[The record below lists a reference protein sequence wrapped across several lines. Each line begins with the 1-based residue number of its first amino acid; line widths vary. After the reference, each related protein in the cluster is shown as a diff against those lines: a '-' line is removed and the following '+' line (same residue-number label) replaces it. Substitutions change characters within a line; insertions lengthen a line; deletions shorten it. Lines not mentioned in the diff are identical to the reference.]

1 MLWIRLHSDWLCL
14 PVLFVATL
22 LNSNCVT
29 AGDWP
34 QILGPQRN
42 GIGVKEKLRSNW
54 DGVKLAP
61 AWSVA
66 CGSGLA
72 GVAVAEGTV
81 VLFHRLGD
89 DETLSAFDA
98 ETGQPRWNRGFATA
112 FQAAIVDD
120 DGPRAVP
127 TIAGGKVF
135 AYGAQGRL
143 MCVDLKTGDALWNRE
158 THKEYNAPGGY
169 FGAGSAPV
177 VEGKLVIVNVGG
189 PKGAGV
195 VAFDIATGKPVWRTS
210 DELASYA
217 APVTAT
223 VGGQRRVLVITR
235 FQFLGL
241 EPTTGKEIFRV
252 PFGARGPTVNGASP
266 VLLGDSALLTAS
278 YGIGAKLVKLSAT
291 KADVTWEDTVLSSQY
306 TTPIVHEGMVYGVD
320 GRQDGGPVSLKCFD
334 PVTRKVKWEET
345 LPQYATLIAAEGQ
358 LLVMQTD
365 GELRVVALDAGKYIE
380 KAKLKLL
387 MGTTR
392 ALPALANGRL
402 YIRNDKPTLASFD
415 LRGE

>member
-1 MLWIRLHSDWLCL
+1 MIDGWAWQLARIQVFGLLIAML
-14 PVLFVATL
+14 PGVVA
-22 LNSNCVT
+22 

-42 GIGVKEKLRSNW
+42 GIAPKENLRSKW
-54 DGVKLAP
+54 EGDSLKA
-61 AWSVA
+61 AWSA
-66 CGSGLA
+66 PCGSGLA

-81 VLFHRLGD
+81 ILFHRLGD
-89 DETLSAFDA
+89 EETLSAFDA
-98 ETGQPRWNRGFATA
+98 ETGKPRWNRGFPSS
-112 FQAAIVDD
+112 FQPAIIDD

-143 MCVDLKTGDALWNRE
+143 ICVDLKTGAALWNRE
-158 THKEYNAPGGY
+158 THKEFSAPDGY
-169 FGAGSAPV
+169 FGAGSAPL

-195 VAFDIATGKPVWRTS
+195 VAFEVATGKPIWRTS

-217 APVTAT
+217 APVAAT
-223 VGGQRRVLVITR
+223 LGGQRRVLAITR

-241 EPTTGKEIFRV
+241 DPATGKEAFRL

-266 VLLGDSALLTAS
+266 VLLGESALLTAS
-278 YGIGAKLVKLSAT
+278 YGIGAKLVKLSASG
-291 KADVTWEDTVLSSQY
+291 AEVTWEDTVLSSQY
-306 TTPIVHEGMVYGVD
+306 TTPIIHHGMVYGVD

-334 PVTRKVKWEET
+334 PATRKVKWEET
-345 LPQYATLIAAEGQ
+345 LPQYATLIAAEGL

-365 GELRVVALDAGKYIE
+365 GMLRVVSLDAEKYVE
-380 KAKLKLL
+380 KASLKL
-387 MGTTR
+387 MTGTTR
-392 ALPALANGRL
+392 PLPALANGRL
-402 YIRNDKPTLASFD
+402 YIRNERALAGFD
-415 LRGE
+415 LRGEP

>member
-1 MLWIRLHSDWLCL
+1 MGGNGLRA
-14 PVLFVATL
+14 VRLFVVCSMMACVPEL
-22 LNSNCVT
+22 LS

-42 GIGVKEKLRSNW
+42 GIAEKETLRSQW
-54 DGVKLAP
+54 AGGKLAP
-61 AWSVA
+61 AWSVP

-81 VLFHRLGD
+81 VLFHRQND
-89 DETLSAFDA
+89 EETLSAYDA
-98 ETGQPRWNRGFATA
+98 ETGKPRWKQGFPTT

-143 MCVDLKTGDALWNRE
+143 ICVDFKTGAAVWNRE
-158 THKEYNAPGGY
+158 THKEFSAPGGY
-169 FGAGSAPV
+169 FGAGSAPLV
-177 VEGKLVIVNVGG
+177 DGKLVIVNVGG
-189 PKGAGV
+189 PKGAGM

-217 APVTAT
+217 APIAAT
-223 VGGQRRVLVITR
+223 IEGQRRVLAITR
-235 FQFLGL
+235 YQFLGL
-241 EPTTGKEIFRV
+241 EAATGKETFRV
-252 PFGARGPTVNGASP
+252 PFGARGPTVNGATP
-266 VLLGDSALLTAS
+266 VLIGDSALLTAS
-278 YGIGAKLVKLSAT
+278 YGIGAKLVKLTADSAN
-291 KADVTWEDTVLSSQY
+291 VVWENEVLSSQY
-306 TTPIVHEGMVYGVD
+306 TTPIIHNGMVYGVD

-334 PVTRKVKWEET
+334 PATRKVKWEDS

-365 GELRVVALDAGKYIE
+365 GELRVVALDPGKYVE
-380 KAKLKLL
+380 KVKLKLL
-387 MGTTR
+387 TGTTR
-392 ALPALANGRL
+392 ALPALANGRW
-402 YIRNDKPTLASFD
+402 YVRNERTLACFD

>member
-1 MLWIRLHSDWLCL
+1 MRTRLMGILGLIGGMWW
-14 PVLFVATL
+14 TT
-22 LNSNCVT
+22 VT

-42 GIGVKEKLRSNW
+42 GIAPGEKLRAKW
-54 DGVKLAP
+54 DSGKLTP
-61 AWSVA
+61 AWTVD

-72 GVAVAEGTV
+72 GVAVADGAV
-81 VLFHRLGD
+81 VLFHRSG

-98 ETGQPRWNRGFATA
+98 ETGKPRWKQTYRTNFEA
-112 FQAAIVDD
+112 QIVDD

-127 TIAGGKVF
+127 SIAGGKVF
-135 AYGAQGRL
+135 AYGAAGRL
-143 MCVDLKTGDALWNRE
+143 IAVDFKTGEPLWNRE
-158 THKEYNAPGGY
+158 THKEYGAPGGY
-169 FGAGSAPV
+169 FGAGSAPL
-177 VEGKLVIVNVGG
+177 VEGKGVIVNVGG

-195 VAFDIATGKPVWRTS
+195 VAFDVMTGKPVWQTS
-210 DELASYA
+210 NELASYA
-217 APVTAT
+217 APVMAT
-223 VGGQRRVLVITR
+223 LGGQRRALVITR

-241 EPTTGKEIFRV
+241 DPATGKEAFRV

-266 VLLGDSALLTAS
+266 VLIGDNAFLTAS
-278 YGIGAKLVKLSAT
+278 YGIGGKLIKLSANN
-291 KADVTWEDTVLSSQY
+291 AEIVWEDEILSSQC
-306 TTPIVHEGMVYGVD
+306 TTPIVHEGKIYGVD

-334 PVTRKVKWEET
+334 PATRKLHWEQS
-345 LPQYATLIAAEGQ
+345 LSQYATLIAADGN

-365 GELRVVALDAGKYIE
+365 GELRIVSLDSDKYIE

-387 MGTTR
+387 PLTTR

-402 YIRNDKPTLASFD
+402 YVRNERMLACFD

>member
-1 MLWIRLHSDWLCL
+1 MS
-14 PVLFVATL
+14 VLFPDIRRCSSLSGLITVL
-22 LNSNCVT
+22 LVSQGAF

-42 GIGVKEKLRSNW
+42 GIGVAENLRTKWDSGKLTP
-54 DGVKLAP
+54 V
-61 AWSVA
+61 WSVD

-72 GVAVAEGTV
+72 GVAVANGTV
-81 VLFHRLGD
+81 VLFHRSRE
-89 DETLSAFDA
+89 ETLSAFDA
-98 ETGQPRWNRGFATA
+98 ETGKPRWKQSYPTG
-112 FQAAIVDD
+112 FQAQIVDD

-127 TIAGGKVF
+127 TIADGRVF
-135 AYGAQGRL
+135 AYGAAGRL
-143 MCVDLKTGDALWNRE
+143 ICVDAKTGDALWDRE

-177 VEGKLVIVNVGG
+177 VEGKLAIVNVGG

-195 VAFDIATGKPVWRTS
+195 VAFDVATSNPIWKTS
-210 DELASYA
+210 DELASYS
-217 APVTAT
+217 APITAT
-223 VGGQRRVLVITR
+223 LGGQRRVLMITR

-241 EPTTGKEIFRV
+241 EPTTGKEAFRI

-266 VLLGDSALLTAS
+266 VLIGDSAFLTAS
-278 YGIGAKLVKLSAT
+278 YGIGAKLVKLA
-291 KADVTWEDTVLSSQY
+291 ANAAEVVWEDEILSSQY
-306 TTPIVHEGMVYGVD
+306 TTPIVYEGKIYGVD

-334 PVTRKVKWEET
+334 PATRKVHWEQP
-345 LPQYATLIAAEGQ
+345 LSQYATLIAADGK

-365 GELRVVALDAGKYIE
+365 GELRIATLDASKYTE

-387 MGTTR
+387 PLTTR

-402 YIRNDKPTLASFD
+402 YVRNERMLACFD
-415 LRGE
+415 LRGPE

>member
-1 MLWIRLHSDWLCL
+1 L
-14 PVLFVATL
+14 LFGIAAIL
-22 LNSNCVT
+22 LTADTSL

-42 GIGVKEKLRSNW
+42 GIAAAEKLRTKW
-54 DGVKLAP
+54 DAGKLTP
-61 AWSVA
+61 SWTVD

-72 GVAVAEGTV
+72 GVAVANGLV
-81 VLFHRLGD
+81 VLFHRSG

-98 ETGQPRWNRGFATA
+98 ETGTPRWKQGHRTNFEA
-112 FQAAIVDD
+112 QIVED

-135 AYGAQGRL
+135 AYGAAGRL
-143 MCVDLKTGDALWNRE
+143 IAVDFKTGAPLWNRE
-158 THKEYNAPGGY
+158 THKEYGAPGGY
-169 FGAGSAPV
+169 FGAGSAPL
-177 VEGKLVIVNVGG
+177 VEGKLAIVNVGG
-189 PKGAGV
+189 PKGAGI
-195 VAFDIATGKPVWRTS
+195 VAFDTMTGEPVWKAS

-217 APVTAT
+217 APIAAT
-223 VGGQRRVLVITR
+223 LDGQRRILAITR
-235 FQFLGL
+235 YQFLGL
-241 EPTTGKEIFRV
+241 EPTGGKEVFRL

-266 VLLGDSALLTAS
+266 VLIGDSVLLTAS
-278 YGIGAKLVKLSAT
+278 YGIGAKLVKLSANS
-291 KADVTWEDTVLSSQY
+291 AEIVWEDEILSSQY
-306 TTPIVHEGMVYGVD
+306 TTPIVQNGMVYGVD

-334 PVTRKVKWEET
+334 PITHQLKWQAP
-345 LPQYATLIAAEGQ
+345 LSQYATLIAAGDN

-365 GELRVVALDAGKYIE
+365 GELRIVALDPGKYSE

-387 MGTTR
+387 TGTTR

-402 YIRNDKPTLASFD
+402 YVRNERMLACFD